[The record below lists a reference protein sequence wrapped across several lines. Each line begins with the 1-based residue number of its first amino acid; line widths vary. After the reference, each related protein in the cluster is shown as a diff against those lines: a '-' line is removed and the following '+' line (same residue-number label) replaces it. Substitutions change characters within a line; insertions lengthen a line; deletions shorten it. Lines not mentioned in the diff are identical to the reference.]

1 MGAWGTGVFEND
13 TALDT
18 IAEMSGLIDNYY
30 TNLIESDNAYNV
42 VLAGFIYAAVK
53 DKDKAIELF
62 ADPDIDLLN
71 EIEIVL
77 RGLTPE
83 TVKDSKYNLIGR
95 LYKCLDHTK
104 YWKEDCRADRKKT
117 IQEMIDFIVK
127 ED

>member
-30 TNLIESDNAYNV
+30 TNLIESDNAYNI
-42 VLAGFIYAAVK
+42 VLAGFIYVAVK

-83 TVKDSKYNLIGR
+83 TVKDNKYNLIGR
-95 LYKCLDHTK
+95 LYKCLDHAK
-104 YWKEDCRADRKKT
+104 YWNEDSRADRKKV